1 MTAPHSEHRA
11 LPVVRVGIIRAVTAA
26 LLLLALAMAV
36 KGVRS
41 TWLIGGEIDMDAR
54 FVEYSAFRLGVYPNR
69 LVETEIPAGFIVPY
83 SVYPPYSL
91 AMFATFFEPFGRVQG
106 RLFIQLTS
114 LAALIAIGA
123 YGHRLLRDGGPAV
136 AALGAVATAAISGNG
151 NAIALGQSSI
161 TLCGAVLMQIVSL
174 QHGRPLAAGAWWAL
188 AMLKPQIGLPFI
200 ALFIVGREWR
210 GLATGIGIL
219 AALSL
224 LACLWTGISPVAIT
238 RFWLTSM
245 GMTFTDSTSLADVV
259 AAELRIPSRW
269 LHLTAAATLVL
280 VPFLIPRRLVRR
292 FRTDPLLVAAIAAL
306 IGRVV
311 LYHRFYDNA
320 MMFPLLFAMLSSAVS
335 RPTNRSVAL
344 AAAMGLSLWV
354 PQALVDNLPTGDM
367 LRTVV
372 WITCT
377 ALLLRGTLRES
388 PNGETP
394 PTSKAPADYRP
405 TQAA

>member
-1 MTAPHSEHRA
+1 MSAP
-11 LPVVRVGIIRAVTAA
+11 LPENRPLPMVRTGVVHAVTAA
-26 LLLLALAMAV
+26 LLLLALAMAI

-41 TWLIGGEIDMDAR
+41 TWWIGGEIDMDAR
-54 FVEYSAFRLGVYPNR
+54 FVEYSSFRLGVYPNR
-69 LVETEIPAGFIVPY
+69 RVETEIPAGFKVPY

-91 AMFATFFEPFGRVQG
+91 AMFAVFFEPFGRIQG

-136 AALGAVATAAISGNG
+136 AALGAVATAAISGNS

-174 QHGRPLAAGAWWAL
+174 ERGRPLAAGAWWAL

-200 ALFIVGREWR
+200 ALFIVRREWR
-210 GLATGIGIL
+210 GLATGVGIL
-219 AALSL
+219 AGLSL
-224 LACLWTGISPVAIT
+224 FACLWTEISPVAIT

-245 GMTFTDSTSLADVV
+245 GMRFTDSTSLADTIAV
-259 AAELRIPSRW
+259 ALGIPSRW
-269 LHLTAAATLVL
+269 LYLSAAATLVI
-280 VPFLIPRRLVRR
+280 VPFLIPRRLVRG
-292 FRTDPLLVAAIAAL
+292 FRADPLLIAAIAAL
-306 IGRVV
+306 IGRVI

-335 RPTNRSVAL
+335 RRTKRSVAL

-354 PQALVDNLPTGDM
+354 PQVLLDDLPTGDM

-372 WITCT
+372 WITCAVAWLTEQRGEEST
-377 ALLLRGTLRES
+377 AGPTVSDRGT
-388 PNGETP
+388 
-394 PTSKAPADYRP
+394 
-405 TQAA
+405 